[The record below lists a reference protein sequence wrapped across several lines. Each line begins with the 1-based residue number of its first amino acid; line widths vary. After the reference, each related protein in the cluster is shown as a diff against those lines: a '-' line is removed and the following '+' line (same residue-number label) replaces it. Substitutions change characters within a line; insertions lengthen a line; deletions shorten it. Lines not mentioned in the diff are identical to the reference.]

1 MQISDELL
9 MRYADGEL
17 EPIER
22 ARVEDAVRADPT
34 LSRRVTAFRAQRDRL
49 AKALASELEEPVPDR
64 LRMVVERAAV
74 AAPPKIA
81 DLNERR
87 TRNRLAERILA
98 WSWPEAGA
106 LAASLLL
113 GALIAQ
119 QVGQNRAQDTLRTS
133 SDGLVAGPAIAQA
146 LSTQLASR
154 QSPTA
159 EVRVGLT
166 FENQRGEL
174 CRTFA
179 DRAAGLSGIA
189 CRSGREWRVGMA
201 LSGASSRPGD
211 EPGTVRT
218 AGSEISPDLL
228 AAVEAQIRGEPLD
241 ATAEAKALQ
250 NDWRPPGR

>member
-17 EPIER
+17 DPIER
-22 ARVEDAVRADPT
+22 ARVDDAVRADPA
-34 LSRRVTAFRAQRDRL
+34 LGRRITAFRAQRDRL
-49 AKALASELEEPVPDR
+49 ARALASELEEPVPDR
-64 LRMVVERAAV
+64 LRMVIERAAAV
-74 AAPPKIA
+74 APPRIA
-81 DLNERR
+81 DLSERR
-87 TRNRLAERILA
+87 ARKRLADRILA

-119 QVGQNRAQDTLRTS
+119 QVGQKRAESTLRTS
-133 SDGLVAGPAIAQA
+133 SDGLFAGPTIAQA

-159 EVRVGLT
+159 DVRVGLT

-179 DRAAGLSGIA
+179 DHAASLSGFA
-189 CRSGREWRVGMA
+189 CRIGREWRVEMA
-201 LSGASSRPGD
+201 LSGASSRPG
-211 EPGTVRT
+211 EQQGAVRT
-218 AGSEISPDLL
+218 AGSEMSPDLL
-228 AAVEAQIRGEPLD
+228 SAVEAQIRGEPLD